1 MKKEE
6 KIKDNLYDL
15 YSVYSQYKL
24 LYNFYQKFKN
34 FKNIDEILER
44 IKYLKVNPNLKQRT
58 ELETLIWI
66 LGENDEIDI

>member
-1 MKKEE
+1 MEKEE

-24 LYNFYQKFKN
+24 LYNFYQK
-34 FKNIDEILER
+34 L
-44 IKYLKVNPNLKQRT
+44 KYLKVNPNLKQRT